1 MCASLLKAKTLQ
13 KHQFWRIFYFR
24 SVNFFDICASLVKA
38 KILQKSHFLKDIF
51 NFLAHCH
58 HFQKCCFL
66 GEIFSFLIK
75 VSFVFEKCQFLVALF
90 SSGNKC
96 QFMQKALVFG
106 QMSEFLRTV
115 IKSCCANKW
124 GKMTSVSININF
136 LAKMSNLWKKRWN
149 FRRNVDFSIKCPL
162 LLKVIMFLQNM
173 LIFRKMWLFVWRFI
187 YINKLS
193 NSGKKKNFNFLGLC

>member
-1 MCASLLKAKTLQ
+1 MCASLIKAKTLQ
-13 KHQFWRIFYFR
+13 KHQFCRIFYFR
-24 SVNFFDICASLVKA
+24 SDNFFDICASLVKA

-90 SSGNKC
+90 SSGSKC
-96 QFMQKALVFG
+96 QFMQKTLVFG

-136 LAKMSNLWKKRWN
+136 LAKMSNLWKIDENLGEMLTFPLSVHYYWKWSC
-149 FRRNVDFSIKCPL
+149 FCKTCLFLEKCDFLCEGL
-162 LLKVIMFLQNM
+162 YTLTNC
-173 LIFRKMWLFVWRFI
+173 LILV
-187 YINKLS
+187 
-193 NSGKKKNFNFLGLC
+193 KKKTSIS